1 MRCVIQRVKKAS
13 VEVGEE
19 TVGRIGAGLLVFLG
33 VGAHDQDK
41 DVSWMAEKI
50 LGLRI
55 FEDEEGK
62 MNKSVQDVG
71 GEILLVSQFT
81 LYGDCRKGKRPSF
94 SEAAS
99 PQTGKVIYEQMIDVL
114 KASGLKVETG
124 IFQAHMEVSLCNDGP
139 VTMLLDS
146 EKTF

>member
-19 TVGRIGAGLLVFLG
+19 MVGRIGAGLLVFLG
-33 VGAHDQDK
+33 IGAHDQDK

-114 KASGLKVETG
+114 KASGLKMETG

-146 EKTF
+146 ERTF